1 MGLFHSRL
9 RYIRRIIVNKKKKK
23 LITTKRVF
31 LTLVV
36 LAVVVFALYVVIAQS
51 LASKTSKVLSVS
63 EAQQIVDD
71 SVAALPKPQAT
82 AAVYMTENMDIT
94 VKDVEQG
101 DDKSLVLNCD
111 VSTYDLYDTV
121 EKNLNKYLTMAYK
134 VDHDRIEKGLP
145 KANSTVV
152 RMNIMDEFV
161 NDFQSAGKVEKSL
174 DLYIY
179 EMSDGSFGLYFSDE
193 VINSLYG
200 DYIKAVEIVNNAVTA
215 EIDGVTVEIK
225 NNIPYKNGIVECF
238 TLNNY
243 DSKKPDTSIP
253 AVKWLNSIK
262 SDFERNFLEI
272 DYSDKHPEGR
282 PRYMYI
288 VEGLFNTIFVTLV
301 SLLIGIV
308 IGFIVAVIRVTNETT
323 GALDF
328 GAWICKIYLSIMR
341 GTPLMIQLLIIYFV
355 ILLPAGVAGIPS
367 AIVCFGLNSGAYVSE
382 IVRGGIMSVDK
393 GQMEAGRSLGFN
405 YIQTMYHI
413 VLPQAF
419 KAVLPSLANEFITLL
434 KETSVAFYIGVA
446 DLTLG
451 GLKIRSITYSSFMPL
466 VAIAIVYLILVLG
479 LSKLVGILERRLR
492 KGDNR

>member
-1 MGLFHSRL
+1 M
-9 RYIRRIIVNKKKKK
+9 KKKKK
-23 LITTKRVF
+23 IFTTKRVF
-31 LTLVV
+31 LAAIVV
-36 LAVVVFALYVVIAQS
+36 AAVVFALYVVIAQNI
-51 LASKTSKVLSVS
+51 ASKVS
-63 EAQQIVDD
+63 EVLTVEEAQSVVDTRI
-71 SVAALPKPQAT
+71 STLPKAQADVSVFLT
-82 AAVYMTENMDIT
+82 QNMLLT
-94 VKDVEQG
+94 VNSVTPGDEKNLVLDCDVE
-101 DDKSLVLNCD
+101 
-111 VSTYDLYDTV
+111 TYDLYSVV
-121 EKNLNKYLTMAYK
+121 EANLDKYLGLAYRI
-134 VDHDRIEKGLP
+134 DHERIDKGLP
-145 KANSTVV
+145 KANSTVI
-152 RMNIMDEFV
+152 RQRIKDEF
-161 NDFQSAGKVEKSL
+161 NKDFESAGKTEKNITL
-174 DLYIY
+174 NIY
-179 EMSDGSFGLYFSDE
+179 EIAEGQFELYLSDE
-193 VINSLYG
+193 VIDALYG
-200 DYIKAVEIVNNAVTA
+200 DYKKAVALVNNAKTTVLNGET
-215 EIDGVTVEIK
+215 IDIN

-253 AVKWLNSIK
+253 AVKWLNSVK
-262 SDFERNFLEI
+262 HEFERNFLEL
-272 DYSDKHPEGR
+272 DYSEKHPEGR

-288 VEGLFNTIFVTLV
+288 VDGLKNTIFVTLS

-328 GAWICKIYLSIMR
+328 GSWICKLYLSVMR

-355 ILLPAGVAGIPS
+355 VLLPAGVGSIPS

-393 GQMEAGRSLGFN
+393 GQMEAGRSLGFT

-466 VAIAIVYLILVLG
+466 VAIAIIYLILVLG
-479 LSKLVGILERRLR
+479 LSKLVSILERRLR

>member
-1 MGLFHSRL
+1 MN
-9 RYIRRIIVNKKKKK
+9 NKKKKK

-31 LTLVV
+31 LACL
-36 LAVVVFALYVVIAQS
+36 LIAAVAFALYVVIAQS
-51 LASKTSKVLSVS
+51 IASKVSRELSVQ
-63 EAQQIVDD
+63 EAQQIVNERI
-71 SVAALPKPQAT
+71 SVLPKAQAD
-82 AAVYMTENMDIT
+82 AAVFVTKNMNVT
-94 VKDVEQG
+94 VKNVALG
-101 DDKSLVLNCD
+101 DNKSLVLDCD
-111 VSTYDLYDTV
+111 VFTYDIYGTV
-121 EKNLNKYLTMAYK
+121 EENLDKYLSLAYK
-134 VDHDRIEKGLP
+134 IDRGRIEKGIP

-152 RMNIMDEFV
+152 RQNIKDEF
-161 NDFQSAGKVEKSL
+161 NRDFEKAGKVEKSVEL
-174 DLYIY
+174 TIY
-179 EMSDGSFGLYFSDE
+179 EVKENDFQLYLSDE
-193 VINSLYG
+193 VIDALFG
-200 DYIKAVEIVNNAVTA
+200 DYKKAVALVKEAQYCTV
-215 EIDGVTVEIK
+215 DGEKVQIA

-253 AVKWLNSIK
+253 AVKWLNSVK
-262 SDFERNFLEI
+262 NEFGRNFL
-272 DYSDKHPEGR
+272 DKDNGR

-288 VEGLFNTIFVTLV
+288 VDGLKNTILVTLA
-301 SLLIGIV
+301 SLFIGIV
-308 IGFIVAVIRVTNETT
+308 IGFLVAVIRVTNDTT
-323 GALDF
+323 GELDF
-328 GAWICKIYLSIMR
+328 GAWICKIYLSVMR

-355 ILLPAGVAGIPS
+355 VLLPAGIGSIPS

-393 GQMEAGRSLGFN
+393 GQMEAGRSLGFT
-405 YIQTMYHI
+405 YMSTMYHI

-466 VAIAIVYLILVLG
+466 VAIAIVYLVLVLG
-479 LSKLVGILERRLR
+479 LSRLVSILERRLR

>member
-1 MGLFHSRL
+1 MN
-9 RYIRRIIVNKKKKK
+9 NKKKKI
-23 LITTKRVF
+23 ITTKRV
-31 LTLVV
+31 V
-36 LAVVVFALYVVIAQS
+36 LAALVLGIIGFALYVVIAQS
-51 LASKTSKVLSVS
+51 LASKVS
-63 EAQQIVDD
+63 RELTVEEAQLIVDEKIA
-71 SVAALPKPQAT
+71 SLPKSQAD
-82 AAVYMTENMDIT
+82 AAVYITENMS
-94 VKDVEQG
+94 VKVKSVEPG
-101 DDKSLVLNCD
+101 DDKSLILECD
-111 VSTYDLYDTV
+111 VVTYDLYDIV
-121 EKNLNKYLTMAYK
+121 ESNLDKHLALAYE
-134 VDHDRIEKGLP
+134 VDHDRVASGLP

-152 RMNIMDEFV
+152 RQNIKEEF
-161 NDFQSAGKVEKSL
+161 NLDFEKAKTVEKSIEL
-174 DLYIY
+174 KIY
-179 EMSDGSFGLYFSDE
+179 EMTDNNFSLYLSDE
-193 VINSLYG
+193 VIDALYG
-200 DYIKAVEIVNNAVTA
+200 DYEKAISLVNSA
-215 EIDGVTVEIK
+215 ETCVIAGEEVSIK
-225 NNIPYKNGIVECF
+225 NNIPYKTGIVECF

-253 AVKWLNSIK
+253 AVKWLNSVKDEFI
-262 SDFERNFLEI
+262 RNFM
-272 DYSDKHPEGR
+272 DKDNGR

-288 VEGLFNTIFVTLV
+288 VDGLKNTILVTLC

-308 IGFIVAVIRVTNETT
+308 IGFVVAVIRVTNETT

-328 GAWICKIYLSIMR
+328 GAWICKLYLSIMR

-355 ILLPAGVAGIPS
+355 ILLPAGVGSIPS
-367 AIVCFGLNSGAYVSE
+367 AIICFGLNSGAYVSE

-393 GQMEAGRSLGFN
+393 GQMEAGRSLGFT
-405 YIQTMYHI
+405 YIATMYHI

-479 LSKLVGILERRLR
+479 LSKLVSLLERRLR

>member
-63 EAQQIVDD
+63 EAQLIVDD

-134 VDHDRIEKGLP
+134 VDHERIEKGLP

-179 EMSDGSFGLYFSDE
+179 EVSDGSFSLYFSDE

-200 DYIKAVEIVNNAVTA
+200 DYIKAVELVNNAVTA

-328 GAWICKIYLSIMR
+328 GAWICKLYLSVMR

-355 ILLPAGVAGIPS
+355 ILLPAGVTGIPS

>member
-1 MGLFHSRL
+1 MN
-9 RYIRRIIVNKKKKK
+9 NKKKKK

-31 LTLVV
+31 LAALL
-36 LAVVVFALYVVIAQS
+36 LAAVVFALYVVIAQS
-51 LASKTSKVLSVS
+51 LASKTSRELTVQ
-63 EAQQIVDD
+63 EAQTVVNERLA
-71 SVAALPKPQAT
+71 SLPKAQAD
-82 AAVYMTENMDIT
+82 AAVYLTSNMSVI
-94 VKDVEQG
+94 VKNVTPGG
-101 DDKSLVLNCD
+101 DRSLVLDCD
-111 VSTYDLYDTV
+111 VSTYDLYGTV
-121 EKNLNKYLTMAYK
+121 EENLDKYLALAYK
-134 VDHDRIEKGLP
+134 IDHDRIEKKLP

-152 RMNIMDEFV
+152 RQNIKDEF
-161 NDFQSAGKVEKSL
+161 NKDFEKAGKVEKSIEL
-174 DLYIY
+174 KIY
-179 EMSDGSFGLYFSDE
+179 EVEENDFRLYLSDE
-193 VINSLYG
+193 VVDALYG
-200 DYIKAVEIVNNAVTA
+200 DYKKAVALVNDAQYCTV
-215 EIDGVTVEIK
+215 DGQQVQIY

-253 AVKWLNSIK
+253 AVKWLNSVKNEFI
-262 SDFERNFLEI
+262 RNFL
-272 DYSDKHPEGR
+272 DKDNGR

-288 VEGLFNTIFVTLV
+288 VDGLKNTILVTLA

-308 IGFIVAVIRVTNETT
+308 IGFIVAVIRVTNDTT

-328 GAWICKIYLSIMR
+328 AAWICKLYLSVMR

-355 ILLPAGVAGIPS
+355 FLLPAGVGSIPS

-393 GQMEAGRSLGFN
+393 GQMEAGRSLGFT
-405 YIQTMYHI
+405 YMSTMYHI

-479 LSKLVGILERRLR
+479 LSKLVAILERRLR

>member
-1 MGLFHSRL
+1 M
-9 RYIRRIIVNKKKKK
+9 NNKKK

-31 LTLVV
+31 LACLL
-36 LAVVVFALYVVIAQS
+36 LAAVAFALYVVIAQS
-51 LASKTSKVLSVS
+51 LASKTSRELTA
-63 EAQQIVDD
+63 EQAQSIVNERL
-71 SVAALPKPQAT
+71 ALLPKVQAD
-82 AAVYMTENMDIT
+82 AAVYLTNNMSVE
-94 VKDVEQG
+94 VKSVTQS
-101 DDKSLVLNCD
+101 DDRSLVLDCD
-111 VSTYDLYDTV
+111 VATYDLYGTV
-121 EKNLNKYLTMAYK
+121 EENLDKYLALAYK
-134 VDHDRIEKGLP
+134 IDHERIEKKLP
-145 KANSTVV
+145 KANSTII
-152 RMNIMDEFV
+152 RQNIKDEF
-161 NDFQSAGKVEKSL
+161 NKDFEKAGKVEKSL
-174 DLYIY
+174 ELKIY
-179 EMSDGSFGLYFSDE
+179 EVEENDFQLYLSDE
-193 VINSLYG
+193 VIDALYG
-200 DYIKAVEIVNNAVTA
+200 DYKKAVALVKDAQYCT
-215 EIDGVTVEIK
+215 IDGQQVQIS

-253 AVKWLNSIK
+253 AVKWLNSVKNEFI
-262 SDFERNFLEI
+262 RNFL
-272 DYSDKHPEGR
+272 DKDNGR

-288 VEGLFNTIFVTLV
+288 VDGLKNTILVTLS

-308 IGFIVAVIRVTNETT
+308 IGFIVAVIRVTNDST

-328 GAWICKIYLSIMR
+328 GAWICKLYLSVMR

-355 ILLPAGVAGIPS
+355 FLFPAGVGSIPS

-393 GQMEAGRSLGFN
+393 GQMEAGRSLGFT
-405 YIQTMYHI
+405 YMRTMYHI

-479 LSKLVGILERRLR
+479 LSKLVELLERRLR

>member
-1 MGLFHSRL
+1 MK
-9 RYIRRIIVNKKKKK
+9 NNKKKK

-31 LTLVV
+31 LSALL
-36 LAVVVFALYVVIAQS
+36 LAAVVFALYVVIAQS
-51 LASKTSKVLSVS
+51 LASKVS
-63 EAQQIVDD
+63 RELTVEQAQAVVDARIQ
-71 SVAALPKPQAT
+71 SLPKAQAET
-82 AAVYMTENMDIT
+82 AVFLTENMT
-94 VKDVEQG
+94 VEVKSVTPG
-101 DDKSLVLNCD
+101 DDRSLVLDCD
-111 VSTYDLYDTV
+111 VSTYDLYGTV
-121 EKNLNKYLTMAYK
+121 SENLNKYLVLARKT
-134 VDHDRIEKGLP
+134 DNDRVEKGLP
-145 KANSTVV
+145 KANSTIV
-152 RMNIMDEFV
+152 RQSIKEEF
-161 NDFQSAGKVEKSL
+161 NKDFESAGRIEKNIEL
-174 DLYIY
+174 TIY
-179 EMSDGSFGLYFSDE
+179 EVAENGFQLYLSDE
-193 VINSLYG
+193 VIDALYG
-200 DYIKAVEIVNNAVTA
+200 DYKKAVALVKEASECEVNGETIN
-215 EIDGVTVEIK
+215 IS

-253 AVKWLNSIK
+253 AVKWLNSVK
-262 SDFERNFLEI
+262 DEFERNFLEQ
-272 DYSDKHPEGR
+272 DKGR

-288 VEGLFNTIFVTLV
+288 VDGLKNTILVTLA
-301 SLLIGIV
+301 SLIIGIV
-308 IGFIVAVIRVTNETT
+308 IGFIVAVIRVTNDTT

-328 GAWICKIYLSIMR
+328 GAWICKLYLSVMR

-355 ILLPAGVAGIPS
+355 VLLPAGIGSIPS

-393 GQMEAGRSLGFN
+393 GQMEAGRSLGFT
-405 YIQTMYHI
+405 YIRTMYHI

-466 VAIAIVYLILVLG
+466 VAIAIVYLVLVLG
-479 LSKLVGILERRLR
+479 LSKLVSILERRLR

>member
-1 MGLFHSRL
+1 M
-9 RYIRRIIVNKKKKK
+9 NKKKKK

-31 LTLVV
+31 LAALF
-36 LAVVVFALYVVIAQS
+36 LGVVVFALYVVIAQS
-51 LASKTSKVLSVS
+51 IASKVSEELTVS
-63 EAQQIVDD
+63 EAQTLVDD
-71 SVAALPKPQAT
+71 SIRVLPKSQAD
-82 AAVYMTENMDIT
+82 AAVFLTENMEII
-94 VKDVEQG
+94 VKSVTPGNERNLVLDCDVE
-101 DDKSLVLNCD
+101 
-111 VSTYDLYDTV
+111 TYNLYNVV
-121 EKNLNKYLTMAYK
+121 EANLNKYLGLAYRI
-134 VDHDRIEKGLP
+134 DHERIDKGLP
-145 KANSTVV
+145 KANSTVI
-152 RMNIMDEFV
+152 RQRIKDEF
-161 NDFQSAGKVEKSL
+161 NKDFESAGKIKKNVEL
-174 DLYIY
+174 NIY
-179 EMSDGSFGLYFSDE
+179 EITENEFVLYLSDE
-193 VINSLYG
+193 VIDSLYG
-200 DYIKAVEIVNNAVTA
+200 DYKKAVSLVKNSSSCELNGEI
-215 EIDGVTVEIK
+215 IDIE

-262 SDFERNFLEI
+262 HEFERNFLEK
-272 DYSDKHPEGR
+272 DNGR

-288 VEGLFNTIFVTLV
+288 FDGLKNTILVTLA

-328 GAWICKIYLSIMR
+328 GAWICKLYLSVMR

-355 ILLPAGVAGIPS
+355 VLLPAGVGSIPS

-393 GQMEAGRSLGFN
+393 GQMEAGRSLGFT

-479 LSKLVGILERRLR
+479 LSKLVSILERRLR

>member
-1 MGLFHSRL
+1 M
-9 RYIRRIIVNKKKKK
+9 NKKKEKK

-31 LTLVV
+31 IALLI
-36 LAVVVFALYVVIAQS
+36 LAAVGFALYVVIAQS
-51 LASKTSKVLSVS
+51 LASRVSKQLTAK
-63 EAQQIVDD
+63 EAQRIVEQRID
-71 SVAALPKPQAT
+71 ALPKAQADT
-82 AAVYMTENMDIT
+82 AVFLTESMSIK
-94 VKDVEQG
+94 VKDVKQG
-101 DDKSLVLNCD
+101 SDRSLVLDCD
-111 VSTYDLYDTV
+111 ISTYDLYSVV
-121 EKNLNKYLTMAYK
+121 EENLDKYLALAYK
-134 VDHDRIEKGLP
+134 IDGERVENKLP
-145 KANSTVV
+145 KANSTVI
-152 RMNIMDEFV
+152 RMNIKDEFSA
-161 NDFQSAGKVEKSL
+161 DFENAKKVEKSVEL
-174 DLYIY
+174 VLY
-179 EMSDGSFGLYFSDE
+179 ELAEGEFELYLSDE
-193 VINSLYG
+193 VINALYG
-200 DYIKAVEIVNNAVTA
+200 DYKKAVELVRNAEVCHV
-215 EIDGVTVEIK
+215 DGVETSIA
-225 NNIPYKNGIVECF
+225 NNIPYKNGIIECF

-253 AVKWLNSIK
+253 AVKWLNSVK
-262 SDFERNFLEI
+262 DEFVRNFLEK
-272 DYSDKHPEGR
+272 DNGR

-288 VEGLFNTIFVTLV
+288 VDGLRNTILVTFA
-301 SLLIGIV
+301 SLIIGIV
-308 IGFIVAVIRVTNETT
+308 IGFIVAVIRVTNDTT

-355 ILLPAGVAGIPS
+355 VLLPAGVGSIPS

-405 YIQTMYHI
+405 YMRTMYHI

-479 LSKLVGILERRLR
+479 LSKLVAILERRLR

>member
-1 MGLFHSRL
+1 M
-9 RYIRRIIVNKKKKK
+9 NKKKKK

-31 LTLVV
+31 LAAV
-36 LAVVVFALYVVIAQS
+36 LLAIVAFALYVVIAQS
-51 LASKTSKVLSVS
+51 IASKVSKELTVS
-63 EAQQIVDD
+63 EAQILVDD
-71 SVAALPKPQAT
+71 SIKALPKKQAD
-82 AAVYMTENMDIT
+82 AAVFLTENMKVT
-94 VKDVEQG
+94 VNSVTPGDEKNLVLECDVE
-101 DDKSLVLNCD
+101 
-111 VSTYDLYDTV
+111 TYDLYSIV
-121 EKNLNKYLTMAYK
+121 EANLNKYLGLAYRI
-134 VDHDRIEKGLP
+134 DHERIEKGLP
-145 KANSTVV
+145 KANSTVI
-152 RMNIMDEFV
+152 RQRIKDEF
-161 NDFQSAGKVEKSL
+161 NKDFESAGKIEKSIEL
-174 DLYIY
+174 NIY
-179 EMSDGSFGLYFSDE
+179 EIVENEFALYLSDE
-193 VINSLYG
+193 VIDSLYG
-200 DYIKAVEIVNNAVTA
+200 DYKKAVSLVKNSEKCELNGET
-215 EIDGVTVEIK
+215 IDIT

-262 SDFERNFLEI
+262 HEFDRNFLEK
-272 DYSDKHPEGR
+272 DNGR

-288 VEGLFNTIFVTLV
+288 VDGLKNTILVTLA

-328 GAWICKIYLSIMR
+328 GAWICKLYLSVMR

-355 ILLPAGVAGIPS
+355 VLLPAGVGSIPS

-393 GQMEAGRSLGFN
+393 GQMEAGRSIGFT

-479 LSKLVGILERRLR
+479 LSKLVSILERRLR

>member
-1 MGLFHSRL
+1 MNNIS
-9 RYIRRIIVNKKKKK
+9 KKKKK
-23 LITTKRVF
+23 KIITTKRVV
-31 LTLVV
+31 LTLAA

-51 LASKTSKVLSVS
+51 MASKVSRELSVE
-63 EAQQIVDD
+63 EAQVVVDN
-71 SVAALPKPQAT
+71 AINALPKTQAE
-82 AAVYMTENMDIT
+82 AAVFFTDNLNIT
-94 VKDVEQG
+94 VKEVDFA
-101 DDKSLVLNCD
+101 DDRGLALDCEI
-111 VSTYDLYDTV
+111 STYNLYDTV
-121 EKNLNKYLTMAYK
+121 EKNLNSYLEKAY
-134 VDHDRIEKGLP
+134 RIDTERTEKGLP

-152 RMNIMDEFV
+152 RQNISKAFIE
-161 NDFQSAGKVEKSL
+161 DFKESEKVETTAV
-174 DLYIY
+174 LYIY
-179 EMSDGSFGLYFSDE
+179 EVKDNEFSLYLSDE
-193 VINSLYG
+193 VIDTLYG
-200 DYIKAVEIVNNAVTA
+200 GYKKAVALVNSA
-215 EIDGVTVEIK
+215 EKVVIDGEETDIK

-243 DSKKPDTSIP
+243 NSNKPDTSIP

-262 SDFERNFLEI
+262 DEFTRNFLVK
-272 DYSDKHPEGR
+272 DNGR

-288 VEGLFNTIFVTLV
+288 VDGLMNTLLVTLL

-308 IGFIVAVIRVTNETT
+308 IGFIVAVIRVTNDTT
-323 GALDF
+323 GKLDF
-328 GAWICKIYLSIMR
+328 GAWICKLYLSVMR

-355 ILLPAGVAGIPS
+355 VLLPAGVGSIPS

-393 GQMEAGRSLGFN
+393 GQMEAGRSLGFT
-405 YIQTMYHI
+405 YIRTMYHI

-479 LSKLVGILERRLR
+479 LSKLVAILERRLR

>member
-1 MGLFHSRL
+1 M
-9 RYIRRIIVNKKKKK
+9 NKKKEKK

-31 LTLVV
+31 IALLI
-36 LAVVVFALYVVIAQS
+36 LAAVGFALYVVIAQS
-51 LASKTSKVLSVS
+51 LASRVSKQLTAK
-63 EAQQIVDD
+63 EAQLIVEERID
-71 SVAALPKPQAT
+71 ALPKAQADT
-82 AAVYMTENMDIT
+82 AVFLTESMSIK
-94 VKDVEQG
+94 VKQVSGGSDR
-101 DDKSLVLNCD
+101 SLVLDCD
-111 VSTYDLYDTV
+111 VSTYDLYSVV
-121 EKNLNKYLTMAYK
+121 EENLDKYLALAYK
-134 VDHDRIEKGLP
+134 IDGERVENKLP
-145 KANSTVV
+145 KANSTVI
-152 RMNIMDEFV
+152 RMNIKDEFSA
-161 NDFQSAGKVEKSL
+161 DFENAKKVEKSVEL
-174 DLYIY
+174 VLY
-179 EMSDGSFGLYFSDE
+179 ELAEGEFELYLSDE
-193 VINSLYG
+193 VINALYG
-200 DYIKAVEIVNNAVTA
+200 DYKKAVELVRNAEVCHV
-215 EIDGVTVEIK
+215 DGVETSIA
-225 NNIPYKNGIVECF
+225 NNIPYKNGIIECF

-253 AVKWLNSIK
+253 AVKWLNSVK
-262 SDFERNFLEI
+262 DEFVRNFLEK
-272 DYSDKHPEGR
+272 DNGR

-288 VEGLFNTIFVTLV
+288 VDGLKNTILVTLA
-301 SLLIGIV
+301 SLIIGIV
-308 IGFIVAVIRVTNETT
+308 IGFIVAVIRVTNDTT

-355 ILLPAGVAGIPS
+355 VLLPAGVGSIPS

-393 GQMEAGRSLGFN
+393 GQMEAGRSLGFT
-405 YIQTMYHI
+405 YMRTMYHI

-479 LSKLVGILERRLR
+479 LSKLVAILERRLR